1 MTTTT
6 KQKKPK
12 QRRSPFFFRCCRPKS
27 DLRRLEKISVFPVVL
42 GPLVAPRESEGER
55 EREAVLFSPLFR
67 VKGKKKSAV
76 LVFPFGGACFFLF
89 LLLCYYFIFERGA
102 FENCKENRR
111 THEKRKR
118 ERKRGGGG
126 GGREGVERG
135 QGPKRRELARRRC
148 DKLYSLFLSSS
159 SFGLRKN
166 KTTMA
171 IGTAP
176 CAAAARP
183 RLHSCRAAA
192 PHVARQNA
200 GGRRP
205 AVSAAAAAPR
215 AGGDSPTRNTTAAAA
230 VFTADFAVSCP
241 WPRPPSYQEPSPPAS
256 EQRLSIGSRLAIV
269 VAKVRR
275 EERESAALSP

>member
-12 QRRSPFFFRCCRPKS
+12 RRRSPFFFRCCRPKS

-76 LVFPFGGACFFLF
+76 FVFPFGGACFFVF
-89 LLLCYYFIFERGA
+89 LLLCYFFIFERGA

-126 GGREGVERG
+126 GGRGLREVRG
-135 QGPKRRELARRRC
+135 RNDESSHAAAATSSTHFFYLRRLSACGKTRQLWRLAPRPAPPQHGRGSTPVALRLLTWLDRTPAGGDQQPPRLPRRRGPAVIRRLETPRRRRRC
-148 DKLYSLFLSSS
+148 
-159 SFGLRKN
+159 
-166 KTTMA
+166 
-171 IGTAP
+171 
-176 CAAAARP
+176 
-183 RLHSCRAAA
+183 
-192 PHVARQNA
+192 
-200 GGRRP
+200 
-205 AVSAAAAAPR
+205 
-215 AGGDSPTRNTTAAAA
+215 SPPTL
-230 VFTADFAVSCP
+230 
-241 WPRPPSYQEPSPPAS
+241 PSPARGRGLPRTRS
-256 EQRLSIGSRLAIV
+256 LLLPQVNRGFR
-269 VAKVRR
+269 
-275 EERESAALSP
+275 

>member
-12 QRRSPFFFRCCRPKS
+12 RRRSPFFFRCCRPKS

-159 SFGLRKN
+159 SFGLRK
-166 KTTMA
+166 TRQLWRL
-171 IGTAP
+171 AP
-176 CAAAARP
+176 
-183 RLHSCRAAA
+183 
-192 PHVARQNA
+192 
-200 GGRRP
+200 RP
-205 AVSAAAAAPR
+205 APPQHGRGSTPVALRLLTWLDRTP
-215 AGGDSPTRNTTAAAA
+215 AGGDQQSPRLPRRRGPA
-230 VFTADFAVSCP
+230 VIRRLET
-241 WPRPPSYQEPSPPAS
+241 PRRRRRCSPPTLPSPARGRGLPRTRS
-256 EQRLSIGSRLAIV
+256 LLLPQVNRGFR
-269 VAKVRR
+269 
-275 EERESAALSP
+275 

>member
-12 QRRSPFFFRCCRPKS
+12 RRRSPFFFRCCRPKS

-126 GGREGVERG
+126 GGR
-135 QGPKRRELARRRC
+135 
-148 DKLYSLFLSSS
+148 
-159 SFGLRKN
+159 GLREVKGRN
-166 KTTMA
+166 DESSH
-171 IGTAP
+171 
-176 CAAAARP
+176 AAAATSSIHFFYLR
-183 RLHSCRAAA
+183 RLSACGKQDNYGDWHRALRRRSTAAA
-192 PHVARQNA
+192 PLLSRCGSSRGSTERRRAATSSLRGCRGA
-200 GGRRP
+200 EGRR
-205 AVSAAAAAPR
+205 
-215 AGGDSPTRNTTAAAA
+215 
-230 VFTADFAVSCP
+230 
-241 WPRPPSYQEPSPPAS
+241 
-256 EQRLSIGSRLAIV
+256 
-269 VAKVRR
+269 
-275 EERESAALSP
+275 